1 MAPVKFGV
9 EVVRSFLKKHKIA
22 TLAELKQA
30 LGTLATMTVF
40 RKLKFLGYRTSFS
53 HRGKYYTLADIPQF
67 DEQGLWSHR
76 SVWFSQDGTLL
87 ATAQRFVEEA
97 SAGLTAGELHA
108 LLPVDVKEALL
119 HLHRQERI
127 HREEIGGEFVYFAR
141 DAGIRRNQKIRR
153 VERPAAWE
161 LGESVVGEDLPPELK
176 AAMILFF
183 SLLDERQRR
192 LYAGLEAHKL
202 GYGGDRK
209 VACFLG
215 VDEHTV
221 ARGRQELF
229 SDQVQRERIRNEG
242 GGRKTVEKKRPK

>member
-1 MAPVKFGV
+1 MAPIKFGV
-9 EVVRSFLKKHKIA
+9 EVIGFFLKKHKIA

-40 RKLKFLGYRTSFS
+40 RKLKALGYLTSLS
-53 HRGKYYTLADIPQF
+53 HRGKYYTLADIPRF
-67 DEQGLWSHR
+67 DEQGLWSHQ
-76 SVWFSQDGTLL
+76 SVWFSRDGTLV
-87 ATAQRFVEEA
+87 ATAQRLVEEA
-97 SAGLTAGELHA
+97 SAGLTATELHA
-108 LLPVDVKEALL
+108 FLPVEVKEALL
-119 HLHRQERI
+119 RLYRQERI
-127 HREEIGGEFVYFAR
+127 DREEIGGGYVYFSR
-141 DAGIRRNQKIRR
+141 DSGIRRNQKMRR
-153 VERPAAWE
+153 LERPAAWE
-161 LGESVVGEDLPPELK
+161 LGESLIGEDLPPELK

-209 VACFLG
+209 VAQFLG

-229 SDQVQRERIRNEG
+229 SDQVRRERIRNEG
-242 GGRKTVEKKRPK
+242 GGRKAVEKKRPQ

>member
-1 MAPVKFGV
+1 MAPIKFGV
-9 EVVRSFLKKHKIA
+9 EVIRSFLKKHKFA

-40 RKLKFLGYRTSFS
+40 RKLKSLGYRTSLS
-53 HRGKYYTLADIPQF
+53 HRGKYYTLTDIPRF
-67 DEQGLWSHR
+67 DEQGLWSHQ

-87 ATAQRFVEEA
+87 ATVQRLVEEA
-97 SAGLTAGELHA
+97 STGLTASELRGF
-108 LLPVDVKEALL
+108 LPVEVKEALL
-119 HLHRQERI
+119 HLYRHKRI
-127 HREEIGGEFVYFAR
+127 DREKIEVGYVYFAR
-141 DAGIRRNQKIRR
+141 DSSIRRHQEMRR
-153 VERPAAWE
+153 LERPAAWE
-161 LGESVVGEDLPPELK
+161 LGESLIGEDLPTELK

-209 VACFLG
+209 VARFLG

-229 SDQVQRERIRNEG
+229 SDQVRRERIRNEG
-242 GGRKTVEKKRPK
+242 GGRKAVEKKRPK

>member
-1 MAPVKFGV
+1 MAPIKFGV
-9 EVVRSFLKKHKIA
+9 EVIRSFLKKHKIA

-40 RKLKFLGYRTSFS
+40 RKLKALGYLTSLS
-53 HRGKYYTLADIPQF
+53 HRGKYYTLADIPRF
-67 DEQGLWSHR
+67 DEQGLWSHQ
-76 SVWFSQDGTLL
+76 SVWFSRDGTLV
-87 ATAQRFVEEA
+87 ATAQRLVEEA
-97 SAGLTAGELHA
+97 SAGLTATELHA
-108 LLPVDVKEALL
+108 FLPVEVKEALL
-119 HLHRQERI
+119 RLYRQERI
-127 HREEIGGEFVYFAR
+127 DREEIRGGYVYFSR
-141 DAGIRRNQKIRR
+141 DSGIRRNQKMRR
-153 VERPAAWE
+153 LERPAAWE
-161 LGESVVGEDLPPELK
+161 LGESLIGEDLPPELK

-209 VACFLG
+209 VAQFLG

-229 SDQVQRERIRNEG
+229 SDRVRRERIRNEG
-242 GGRKTVEKKRPK
+242 GGRKAVEKKHPK

>member
-9 EVVRSFLKKHKIA
+9 EVIKSLLKKHRIA

-40 RKLKFLGYRTSFS
+40 RKLKALGYRTSFS

-76 SVWFSQDGTLL
+76 SVWFSQEGTLL
-87 ATAQRFVEEA
+87 ATAQRFVERA
-97 SAGLTAGELHA
+97 IAGLTAGELNA

-119 HLHRQERI
+119 HLHRRERI
-127 HREEIGGEFVYFAR
+127 DREEIGGEFVYFAR
-141 DAGIRRNQKIRR
+141 DAGVQRNQKARR
-153 VERPAAWE
+153 LERPAAWE

-202 GYGGDRK
+202 GYGGDHK

-229 SDQVQRERIRNEG
+229 SDQVQRERIRKEG
-242 GGRKTVEKKRPK
+242 GGRKAVGKKPPK